1 VTSVSFRALAIS
13 VVLLGLGWSLLPADP
28 PVPEDRDKQAQAA
41 IVDLSQNL
49 GARDASERA
58 KKIVQEFKS
67 DEISSIFAR
76 KEGGGLGIGNLTD
89 IVPQNSIERLIVTLS
104 HRKTTTEAELDK
116 YQADYV
122 KVAKV
127 MQAMAELAPY
137 RANER
142 IKKNDK
148 LLQQW
153 LTTAADFKKKTAD
166 FRQAVEERDP
176 KKVRLSA
183 NQLHHTCCDCHSQ
196 VD

>member
-1 VTSVSFRALAIS
+1 MENTVTSVSFRALAIS
-13 VVLLGLGWSLLPADP
+13 VVLLGLGWSILPADP

-41 IVDLSQNL
+41 IVELSQNL
-49 GARDASERA
+49 GGRDVSQRA
-58 KKIVQEFKS
+58 KKIVQEYKS
-67 DEISSIFAR
+67 DEISSIFTR

-104 HRKTTTEAELDK
+104 RRKTTTEAELEK

-127 MQAMAELAPY
+127 MQAMAELAPH

-153 LTTAADFKKKTAD
+153 LATAADFNNKPPD
-166 FRQAVEERDP
+166 FPHAIHE
-176 KKVRLSA
+176 
-183 NQLHHTCCDCHSQ
+183 HTPN
-196 VD
+196 